1 MYEFDEPNDCVAFAM
16 YRATVK
22 LADGLDPEFVKGWQR
37 IYRSNPCRPLSDM
50 SNEGSLFEGGGRI
63 ALDKDGILM
72 TLGLGSSVRRKDNED
87 FDASIQAYTQR
98 DTHDFGKILRIDRKS
113 LAVSHIAKGFRNPQ
127 GLLVDDGGTIFMTE
141 QGPQGGDE
149 LNIVVPGGQLRLAGC
164 HLRHAVWR
172 ARVDL

>member
-1 MYEFDEPNDCVAFAM
+1 M